1 MSIQRDEKLNRLQ
14 RLVPEGVAIPSTWL
28 TSNGY
33 SPQLVARYVRSGW
46 LEPLG
51 KRVYARPGAPMTW
64 EGVMLGLQ
72 RLGGLPWHLG
82 GVTALNR
89 QGLAHY
95 LSLEG
100 DATIHVW
107 GQGRLPAWVEQVE
120 VGVQWAFHRRR
131 LFTHDPHDAWTQ
143 LPTPVRDWT
152 LRASAP
158 ELAILEVLS
167 EVDESASSFSFAAE
181 LFEGLTAVRPAVVN
195 TLLQACVQAKAKR
208 LFLFFADY
216 YAYPWASRINRESLD
231 LGRGKR
237 LVTRGGKLDK
247 RYQITVPEAFHAGK

>member
-1 MSIQRDEKLNRLQ
+1 MSIRRDKKLNRLQ
-14 RLVPEGVAIPSTWL
+14 RLVPEGVAIPSAWL
-28 TSNGY
+28 TANGY

-51 KRVYARPGAPMTW
+51 NRVYVRPGAPVTW
-64 EGVMLGLQ
+64 EGVLLGLQ
-72 RLGGLPWHLG
+72 RLGGLPWHPG

-120 VGVQWAFHRRR
+120 VGVRWSFHRRR
-131 LFTHDPHDAWTQ
+131 LFTHDPRVAWIQ
-143 LPTPVRDWT
+143 LPTRIRDWT

-158 ELAILEVLS
+158 ERAILEVLS
-167 EVDESASSFSFAAE
+167 EVDESAASFTFAAE
-181 LFEGLTAVRPAVVN
+181 LFEGLTTLRPAVVN
-195 TLLQACVQAKAKR
+195 TLLQASVQAKAKR
-208 LFLFFADY
+208 LFLFLADY
-216 YAYPWASRINRESLD
+216 YAYPWASRIDRKSLD

-247 RYQITVPEAFHAGK
+247 RYQITVPGAFRAGK